1 MNDEQKKLHHDINS
15 ALSSLL
21 SALQLIEE
29 EWNTNQEI
37 VEKILPLT
45 TAKLSDLQNSL
56 KSFYNNQ

>member
-1 MNDEQKKLHHDINS
+1 MNDEQKKLQHDINS
-15 ALSSLL
+15 SLSSLL

-29 EWNTNQEI
+29 EWKTNQEI

-45 TAKLSDLQNSL
+45 SAKLSELQSSL